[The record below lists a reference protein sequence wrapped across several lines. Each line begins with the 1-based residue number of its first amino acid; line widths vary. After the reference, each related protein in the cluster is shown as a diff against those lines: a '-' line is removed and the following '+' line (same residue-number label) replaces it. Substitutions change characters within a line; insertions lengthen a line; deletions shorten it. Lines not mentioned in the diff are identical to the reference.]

1 MLNNVAFFKI
11 YIIIWLAHVGFMFNA
26 LPVIR
31 SVFMQSCTFIETDH
45 ILYIKTE
52 YDRNMYECIM

>member
-1 MLNNVAFFKI
+1 
-11 YIIIWLAHVGFMFNA
+11 MFDA
-26 LPVIR
+26 LLVIR

-52 YDRNMYECIM
+52 HDRNMYECIM